1 MSDHLDRFFIP
12 GVSRNDI
19 ARVDDDEARH
29 IARVLRMEPGDEL
42 IAFDGTGVECRCR
55 IAEAT
60 SRIAQATS
68 RDVVVEV
75 LERREVSR
83 EASVEVTLAIAA
95 IKAKA
100 MDLIVQKCTELGLAR
115 LMPFHSGR
123 SVAKIRDESKIAK
136 WRRTTI
142 EAAKQCGRN
151 TLPEILQPADFNGLA
166 DAIRD
171 HDLAVVASVG
181 QNGATL
187 REALQQNLT
196 AKRIMYIIGPEGGFE
211 ADELAALAQ
220 AGAVPVSLGPS
231 VLRVETAAIAALA
244 MIVYQ
249 YSY

>member
-19 ARVDDDEARH
+19 ARADDDEARH
-29 IARVLRMEPGDEL
+29 IARVLWMKPGDEL

-55 IAEAT
+55 IAG
-60 SRIAQATS
+60 ATS

-95 IKAKA
+95 TTTKA

-123 SVAKIRDESKIAK
+123 SVAKIKDESKIAN
-136 WRRTTI
+136 WRRATI

-151 TLPEILQPADFNGLA
+151 TLPEILQPADLNGLA
-166 DAIRD
+166 DTIRD
-171 HDLAVVASVG
+171 HDLTVVASVG
-181 QNGATL
+181 ENGATL
-187 REALQQNLT
+187 REVLQQNLT

-211 ADELAALAQ
+211 ADELAALTH
-220 AGAVPVSLGPS
+220 AGAVSVLLGPS

-249 YSY
+249 YSD